1 MSAGVVEVEIPYHG
15 NVIGVRCPH
24 GEISTRHPFHFDQVA
39 THFFVEPEVRAFV
52 EQKQVVF
59 GQQTEVGQVSSR
71 GFRDG
76 LS

>member
-1 MSAGVVEVEIPYHG
+1 MLAGVVEVEVPYHG
-15 NVIGVRCPH
+15 YVIGIRRPH
-24 GEISTRHPFHFDQVA
+24 GEISTRDPFHLDQVA
-39 THFFVEPEVRAFV
+39 THFLVEPEVRAFV

-71 GFRDG
+71 GLRDG